1 MKLLLILYRV
11 VFRVSEKIMENK
23 VVECKTSREQNA
35 KAKNMPMRR
44 KWNREYGKKICTIY
58 CYWCIIPTSVLF
70 LDKIIA
76 TIVCEIQ
83 CEISIAH
90 IKPSKWWQDLV
101 RSGSQANLTRFMIKN
116 RCSTNILRKFHTFVS
131 IYTLYSVSPSPLHTN
146 CSTPKEKSKCNT
158 TWHEHIQTYKKSF
171 WRCFEKKTT
180 WNTTENT
187 SPVKIK
193 TSSTNKSC

>member
-11 VFRVSEKIMENK
+11 VFRVSKEIKKTK
-23 VVECKTSREQNA
+23 VVECKTSREQKANA
-35 KAKNMPMRR
+35 TNMPMRR
-44 KWNREYGKKICTIY
+44 KWNREYGENICTIY

-76 TIVCEIQ
+76 TIVCGIR
-83 CEISIAH
+83 CEISIAR
-90 IKPSKWWQDLV
+90 IKSSKWWRNLV
-101 RSGSQANLTRFMIKN
+101 RSGSQAYLTRFMIKN
-116 RCSTNILRKFHTFVS
+116 RCWTNTLRKFHTFAS
-131 IYTLYSVSPSPLHTN
+131 IYTLCTVSPSPLHTN
-146 CSTPKEKSKCNT
+146 CSTPKEKSKWNT
-158 TWHEHIQTYKKSF
+158 TWHERIHLSKIFLAVLWKK
-171 WRCFEKKTT
+171 KT